1 MPPLDAPSP
10 ARLDQSELE
19 AYWLPFT
26 ANRAFKRHPRLIERG
41 EGMHYVTP
49 DGRRLLDAMSGLW
62 CCNAGHCRAPIVDAI
77 IRQAERLDYAAS
89 FQLGHVA
96 AFRLASKLAALAPG
110 DLGHVFYCNS
120 GSEAVDTALKITLA
134 FHKLSG
140 QSTRTRFI
148 GLERGYHGACVGG
161 TSVGGIP
168 QNRNLF
174 EPLLQVDR
182 LSSPY
187 SRPRLPYTRG
197 EPEIG
202 ADLADGLSCIVA
214 LDGAGSIA
222 AVIVEPMLGSAGVF
236 ASPQGYLQHLRE
248 ITRAHGILLIF
259 NEVITGFGRLGH
271 AFAAERCGI
280 VPDMICFAKAVT
292 NGAAPLGGV
301 LVRNNIH
308 AAFMQ
313 GPEHVPELAH
323 GFTYSGHP
331 LGIAAASAALDL
343 YREEGL
349 FERARAFEPVF
360 ADAVQSL
367 KGKPHVTDI
376 RTIGLAAG
384 IDLAPIDGSPG
395 LRGLRALDA
404 AFFEEDLVIR
414 AVGDTIV
421 LAPALIVSEDDIAAI
436 VGKIADILKRLR

>member
-1 MPPLDAPSP
+1 M
-10 ARLDQSELE
+10 R
-19 AYWLPFT
+19 
-26 ANRAFKRHPRLIERG
+26 
-41 EGMHYVTP
+41 V
-49 DGRRLLDAMSGLW
+49 
-62 CCNAGHCRAPIVDAI
+62 
-77 IRQAERLDYAAS
+77 AS
-89 FQLGHVA
+89 
-96 AFRLASKLAALAPG
+96 S
-110 DLGHVFYCNS
+110 
-120 GSEAVDTALKITLA
+120 
-134 FHKLSG
+134 
-140 QSTRTRFI
+140 
-148 GLERGYHGACVGG
+148 
-161 TSVGGIP
+161 
-168 QNRNLF
+168 
-174 EPLLQVDR
+174 
-182 LSSPY
+182 
-187 SRPRLPYTRG
+187 
-197 EPEIG
+197 EIG

-214 LDGAGSIA
+214 LDGAASIA

-236 ASPQGYLQHLRE
+236 ASPQGYLQRLRE

-271 AFAAERCGI
+271 AFAAERYGI
-280 VPDMICFAKAVT
+280 VPDMICFARAVT

-349 FERARAFEPVF
+349 FERARALEPVF

-367 KGKPHVTDI
+367 KGKPHVRDI

-414 AVGDTIV
+414 VVGDTIV
-421 LAPALIVSEDDIAAI
+421 LAPALIASEDDIAAI
-436 VGKIADILKRLR
+436 VSKIADFLKRLR